1 MLTHKNL
8 IDYMVAGRENISDE
22 AALEA
27 ISLFPHWKEDEAV
40 AVGDRKQYNGLLY
53 KCIQAHTTQADW
65 QPDVT
70 PALWVIVSL
79 EEWPEWVQ
87 PTGAHDAYAKDAKV
101 THNGTKYISDVDANT
116 WEPGVY
122 GWSEYVQ
129 P

>member
-27 ISLFPHWKEDEAV
+27 ISLFPHWKEDITV
-40 AVGDRKQYNGLLY
+40 AKDARYQYNGKLY
-53 KCIQAHTTQADW
+53 RVVQAHTTQADW
-65 QPDVT
+65 TPDAT

-79 EEWPEWVQ
+79 EEWPDWVQ
-87 PTGAHDAYAKDAKV
+87 PTGAHDAYAKGDKV
-101 THNGTKYISDVDANT
+101 THSSKKWTSDVDANT

-122 GWSEYVQ
+122 GWTEVVE
-129 P
+129 